1 MTELAETFERC
12 RHVSGSIIINLS
24 DETNLTNDSFKF
36 LSCLENIDGVLSFE
50 NFELTEQIVIP
61 NLQSIGGNKLIADT
75 NASLQVLNVSGGDVI
90 FPSLVSI
97 ARGNAVF
104 NITPDMSG
112 VCGYLSI
119 NWSLILADGELD
131 DQSTNCNGKCVYN
144 IRR

>member
-1 MTELAETFERC
+1 MTELEKFAEC

-61 NLQSIGGNKLIADT
+61 NLQSIGGNELIADT

-104 NITPDMSG
+104 NITLDTSG

-144 IRR
+144 IHR